1 MLMNEESG
9 TFAGRMVG
17 ILFDVMSVLYEDST
31 TGLLEDDISE
41 DEGDDD
47 EEEEVVVATIWNR

>member
-1 MLMNEESG
+1 MTMNEDSG

-17 ILFDVMSVLYEDST
+17 ILFDRMSVLYEDST

-41 DEGDDD
+41 EED
-47 EEEEVVVATIWNR
+47 EEEVVVATIWNR